1 MILLF
6 QYFPI
11 WIGAQAIGCSGHI
24 LFLTAVPLL
33 YFEIKKINP
42 GKMLRVLFYC
52 PSLFFIVFSAIVY
65 INKGDQYIWWISL
78 DYTILQFASWIF
90 SSIIL
95 IILLT
100 RVKPSINAWFQQI
113 VTFLLLS
120 PFLLIVSRYTLL
132 PDIMHINFSY
142 WLYLAQIIAL
152 LFWIFILIMGIRL
165 NLKISGTSV
174 KIPEH
179 FGLTMRENEVTIL
192 VIQGLTN
199 HEIAGKLSISPETVK
214 KHIKNIFQKTNS
226 GSKIDLANKLHLISG
241 LPDIIQ

>member
-1 MILLF
+1 LPLF
-6 QYFPI
+6 
-11 WIGAQAIGCSGHI
+11 
-24 LFLTAVPLL
+24 
-33 YFEIKKINP
+33 
-42 GKMLRVLFYC
+42 
-52 PSLFFIVFSAIVY
+52 FFIVFSAIVY
-65 INKGDQYIWWISL
+65 INPGDQYIWRISL

-100 RVKPSINAWFQQI
+100 QAKPFINAWFQQI

-120 PFLLIVSRYTLL
+120 PFLLLVSRYTLL
-132 PDIMHINFSY
+132 PDIIHINFSY
-142 WLYLAQIIAL
+142 WFYLAQISAL
-152 LFWIFILIMGIRL
+152 LSWIIILIMGIRL
-165 NLKISGTSV
+165 NLKISVTSL

-199 HEIAGKLSISPETVK
+199 HEIAGKLSVSPETVK

-226 GSKIDLANKLHLISG
+226 GSKIGLANKLHQISD
-241 LPDIIQ
+241 LPDIV